1 MKNFIITFCLI
12 ILIAITAIIKTSSK
26 KIEEEIFTLNESLFL
41 LKEKYNLV
49 SFEHTYL
56 SEPSRLI
63 AIMKIN
69 KNENY
74 VHSENKS
81 LKILTNQDAELLN
94 NGLTN
99 NEQK

>member
-12 ILIAITAIIKTSSK
+12 ILVAITAITKTSSK
-26 KIEEEIFTLNESLFL
+26 KIEEEIFTLNENLFL
-41 LKEKYNLV
+41 LKEKYKLV

-63 AIMKIN
+63 KMMKIN

-74 VHSENKS
+74 VHLENKS
-81 LKILTNQDAELLN
+81 LKIFTKKNVELLK
-94 NGLTN
+94 NGLTKN
-99 NEQK
+99 D